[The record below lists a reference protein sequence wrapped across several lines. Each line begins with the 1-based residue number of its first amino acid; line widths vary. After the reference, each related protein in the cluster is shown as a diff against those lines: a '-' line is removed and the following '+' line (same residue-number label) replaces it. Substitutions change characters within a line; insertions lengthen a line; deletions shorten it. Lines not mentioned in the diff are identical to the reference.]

1 MTLLAHEIGKVLL
14 RVQGET
20 SGELHAPWFP
30 EESKMQVLS
39 SIASTMVST
48 YGPQVSEV
56 EKVLTDILEGPGVA
70 LFSSGTVALQTLLET
85 LGPLDGRIVFCPS
98 LTFVATANSIALAN
112 GTPFFYDLDD
122 QFDVDIEKLESEID
136 GNFRWAGGQ
145 LLHLQSGKAV
155 AGIVA
160 VDLYGHVSNIKDLLL
175 LKEKFNIF
183 VVEDAAAALGSTRDN
198 LPPGSLSDGAI
209 ISFNGNKIITA
220 GGGGA
225 VVSRN
230 ANIID
235 TARIKSN
242 TAKIPHKFK
251 FQHSSVSSNL
261 RMPALNA
268 GLLLGQLNHLSEIVE
283 AHKLLHR
290 QYQLEFQSMDSVE
303 IFHWKKNQ
311 ESNSWINLCII
322 KDFKGETLDS
332 LCEQII
338 ESGIAVRPM
347 WEPMHLQVHLKH
359 FPSTDMSNTLKLSRT
374 VLALP
379 STPWKFLNIND

>member
-14 RVQGET
+14 RVQGEK

-30 EESKMQVLS
+30 EESRIQVLS

-56 EKVLTDILEGPGVA
+56 ERVLAATLEIPGVA
-70 LFSSGTVALQTLLET
+70 LFSSGTVALQTLLEAF
-85 LGPLDGRIVFCPS
+85 GPLDGRIVFCPS
-98 LTFVATANSIALAN
+98 LTFVATANAIVLAN

-122 QFDVDIEKLESEID
+122 QFDIDIEKLESEID
-136 GNFRWAGGQ
+136 RNFRWSGGQ
-145 LLHLQSGKAV
+145 LLHLQSGRAV

-160 VDLYGHVSNIKDLLL
+160 VDLYGHVSNIKDLLPL
-175 LKEKFNIF
+175 RDKFNIF
-183 VVEDAAAALGSTRDN
+183 LVEDAAAALGSTRDH

-209 ISFNGNKIITA
+209 ISFNGNKILTA

-225 VVSRN
+225 VISRN

-235 TARIKSN
+235 VARIKSN

-251 FQHSSVSSNL
+251 FQHSSLSSNL

-268 GLLLGQLNHLSEIVE
+268 GLLLGQLTHLSEIVK
-283 AHKLLHR
+283 AHTLLHR
-290 QYQLEFQSMDSVE
+290 QYQMEFESLDSVE
-303 IFHWKKNQ
+303 IFHGQNSQ
-311 ESNSWINLCII
+311 DSNSWINLCII
-322 KDFKGETLDS
+322 KDFRGETLDS

-338 ESGIAVRPM
+338 DSGIAVRPM
-347 WEPMHLQVHLKH
+347 WEPMHLQSHLKQ
-359 FPSTDMSNTLKLSRT
+359 FPSTDMSNTLKLSRS

-379 STPWKFLNIND
+379 STPWKFLSLDD